1 MEYYLGCSGWNY
13 GDTPEKGG
21 WLDIFYP
28 TKDTKRLRYYSEFF
42 NTVEM
47 DSIFYEEFYSKMT
60 KGLFFGMVKATP
72 KNFEFSIKVP
82 ERITHRKKLDTS
94 NDVISDFKEFLDKI
108 SPLYNS
114 AKLGAILIQLPPSFS
129 IKYFTILEKFL
140 DKLPRKPERENQI
153 DNNAIIPTNKEDDD
167 YQYAIEFRHPSWNTE
182 GPLELLK
189 HYNIANVITDSP
201 EKENLSFLSNSI
213 VSSSDHSFVRFH
225 GRNTSSGHYW
235 YNYLYTKK
243 ELEPW
248 VNKLRNLKNQ
258 TKKLR
263 IYFNNHYGGKAIINA
278 LQFKEMNGISL
289 NDKERKILQ
298 NGENYYHYH

>member
-21 WLDIFYP
+21 WLNIFYP

-47 DSIFYEEFYSKMT
+47 DSTFYEEFYSKMT

-72 KNFEFSIKVP
+72 QNFEFSIKVP
-82 ERITHRKKLDTS
+82 ERITHKKKLDI
-94 NDVISDFKEFLDKI
+94 NKDVISDFKEFLTKI
-108 SPLYNS
+108 FPLYNS
-114 AKLGAILIQLPPSFS
+114 GKLGAILIQLPPSFS
-129 IKYFTILEKFL
+129 IEYFNTLEKFL
-140 DKLPRKPERENQI
+140 DNIPRKPEENESDI
-153 DNNAIIPTNKEDDD
+153 TNKQVND
-167 YQYAIEFRHPSWNTE
+167 YQYAIEFRHSSWNTE

-189 HYNIANVITDSP
+189 HHNIANVITDSP

-225 GRNTSSGHYW
+225 GRNIYSGHYW

-248 VNKLRNLKNQ
+248 IDKVRKLKNQ

-263 IYFNNHYGGKAIINA
+263 IYFNNHYGGKAVINA
-278 LQFKEMNGISL
+278 LQFKEMNGLSL

-298 NGENYYHYH
+298 NAENYYQYR